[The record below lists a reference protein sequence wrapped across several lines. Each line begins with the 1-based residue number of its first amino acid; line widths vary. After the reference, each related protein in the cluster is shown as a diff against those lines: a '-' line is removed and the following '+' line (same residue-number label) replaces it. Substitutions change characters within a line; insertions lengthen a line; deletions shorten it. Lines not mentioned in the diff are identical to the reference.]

1 MSDCTAKKF
10 LIQVNTFTSVVF
22 FVACFCL
29 LYYFFFQQ
37 GCSFYSHFV
46 VVHLLAFPKSLCLA
60 CPCCPCDQTSQVSV
74 LCRWDCTTG
83 QPGLVQGPLGDVH
96 LIQWV
101 ILCLW
106 KMHSTDDLD
115 VSWYF
120 FGGFFMTKNLSHN
133 THCLLNASQLLA
145 VVLQVLEKQEINFS
159 NYYFTITILITIQC
173 LSKKKFSLFPALL
186 RCRCAKGVHWVT
198 EKHVGTQSPWE
209 VVRENPR
216 LVLKVWGRAPLRRQ
230 WGQ

>member
-1 MSDCTAKKF
+1 MSGSMSDCTAKKF

-46 VVHLLAFPKSLCLA
+46 VAHLLAFPKSLCLA

-101 ILCLW
+101 ILCL
-106 KMHSTDDLD
+106 
-115 VSWYF
+115 
-120 FGGFFMTKNLSHN
+120 
-133 THCLLNASQLLA
+133 
-145 VVLQVLEKQEINFS
+145 
-159 NYYFTITILITIQC
+159 
-173 LSKKKFSLFPALL
+173 
-186 RCRCAKGVHWVT
+186 
-198 EKHVGTQSPWE
+198 
-209 VVRENPR
+209 
-216 LVLKVWGRAPLRRQ
+216 
-230 WGQ
+230 